1 MSLDDISTELLLYFM
16 LYGASAMVA
25 LIACIYLL
33 FRKSNAISPE
43 VTPPLRLRRWAFKQ
57 RMGQSVTVWMHEND
71 L

>member
-1 MSLDDISTELLLYFM
+1 MSLDDISNSLIFYFM

-25 LIACIYLL
+25 LIACIYIL
-33 FRKSNAISPE
+33 FRKSNAIAPE
-43 VTPPLRLRRWAFKQ
+43 VTPPVRLRRWAFKQ